1 MIIAIIPAKGGSK
14 RLPNKNMSILNGQP
28 MINYALN
35 YVEKSKMVDKT
46 YISTDSDIIDE
57 HCSQLG
63 WDVIRRPVSL
73 GGEIPLIEV
82 YKHALN
88 SIVNNNIVDV
98 IVGVQADHPDRN
110 INIDGAINLFIENK
124 ADRLIST
131 EIDGTKNGAHYI
143 FSKSFLES
151 GISRKD
157 HIIVD
162 DCTNV
167 HFASDLIKA
176 ALRLKNE

>member
-1 MIIAIIPAKGGSK
+1 MIIAIIPAKGVSK

-35 YVEKSKMVDKT
+35 YVKKSKIVDKA

-57 HCSQLG
+57 HCSKLG

-73 GGEIPLIEV
+73 GGETPIIEV
-82 YKHALN
+82 YRHALN
-88 SIVNNNIVDV
+88 SIVNNNMVD
-98 IVGVQADHPDRN
+98 ILIGVQVDHPDRN
-110 INIDGAINLFIENK
+110 INIDDTINLFLENK

-131 EIDGTKNGAHYI
+131 EIDGTKNGAHYVL
-143 FSKSFLES
+143 SKSFLES
-151 GISRKD
+151 GISKKD

-162 DCTNV
+162 NCTNV
-167 HFASDLIKA
+167 HFERDLIKA